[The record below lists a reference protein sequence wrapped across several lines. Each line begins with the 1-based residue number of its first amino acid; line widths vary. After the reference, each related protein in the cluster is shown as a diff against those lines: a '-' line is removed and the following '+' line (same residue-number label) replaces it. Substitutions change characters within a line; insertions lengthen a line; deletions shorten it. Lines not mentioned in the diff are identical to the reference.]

1 MAKIEKYLYNFF
13 MENFEQFGIQ
23 IPEILLPRKKELN
36 TWCVVACD
44 QYTQDL
50 DYWKKTEEIV
60 GSSPSTLNL
69 ILPEIFLSSSDK
81 KERIE
86 KIRQTMKKYLDENI
100 FDLPEKEFIYVE
112 RKT

>member
-1 MAKIEKYLYNFF
+1 M
-13 MENFEQFGIQ
+13 QFVFNALAAEFGEYPIS
-23 IPEILLPRKKELN
+23 LATCRKKELN

-44 QYTQDL
+44 QYTQDF

-112 RKT
+112 IGRAHV